1 MKAPRS
7 RPAIASATAAA
18 TVVALD
24 ADARVAA
31 GGPTDRRAPLA
42 LRLKVFLTRVK
53 LDRAIADGS
62 PYEATRALALRVVQ
76 LTACRTRRRIAS
88 ELRAVV
94 EYADVND
101 SAPPRLSAVMIEP
114 AAVRA
119 GREAILGLAER
130 LHSTAPLS
138 ARGVV
143 LARALLTDGRSPLF
157 NPFCER
163 TVVEAVF
170 DVQDALGA
178 RRGTAQQAAA

>member
-1 MKAPRS
+1 MKAPVNRH
-7 RPAIASATAAA
+7 AIASATAA
-18 TVVALD
+18 TIVALD

-31 GGPTDRRAPLA
+31 GRPTDRHAPIA

-53 LDRAIADGS
+53 LDRSIADGS
-62 PYEATRALALRVVQ
+62 PHEVTPALALRVDQ

-101 SAPPRLSAVMIEP
+101 SMPPRLSAVMIEP
-114 AAVRA
+114 FAVRA

-130 LHSTAPLS
+130 LQSMAPPS

-170 DVQDALGA
+170 DVQDALGTGS
-178 RRGTAQQAAA
+178 GTAQQAAA